1 MIKKIV
7 SGGQTGA
14 DRAAL
19 DVAIEYGIPH
29 GGWVPRGRKTEDGR
43 LSERYHLK
51 EIQSISYPR
60 RTELNVIDS
69 DGTLIIS
76 HGNLSGGSAYTLDMA
91 KKHKRPCVHIDLNEI
106 SEYKAVEIIKYW
118 TDVKRIETLNV
129 AGARASEDPK
139 IYEATKNLL
148 KSVLYPPPEHIVPQF
163 PKTIQEAVDNLTSRL
178 SLKEKTDIANMK
190 KDELFRLEPI
200 LGNSIRDHFGLRSG
214 NDKLMQSCR
223 SASGDHDLQGNEAS
237 AVIIGELWKRLR
249 KTHLLRV
256 LK

>member
-19 DVAIEYGIPH
+19 DVAVEYGIPH
-29 GGWVPRGRKTEDGR
+29 GGWIPRGRKTEDGR
-43 LSERYHLK
+43 LSEKYHLK

-76 HGNLSGGSAYTLDMA
+76 HGNLSGGSAYTLEMA

-118 TDVKRIETLNV
+118 TDVKGIETLNV
-129 AGARASEDPK
+129 AGARASEDPE
-139 IYEATKNLL
+139 IYEVTKNLL

-163 PKTIQEAVDNLTSRL
+163 PKTIQKAVENLISSL
-178 SLKEKTDIANMK
+178 SLKDKTDIANMEEG
-190 KDELFRLEPI
+190 DLFRLEPI
-200 LGNSIRDHFGLRSG
+200 LGKYIRDHFGLRSG
-214 NDKLMQSCR
+214 NDRLMQSCR
-223 SASGDHDLQGNEAS
+223 SVSGNNDLRENDAS
-237 AVIIGELWKRLR
+237 AVIINELWKRLR

>member
-1 MIKKIV
+1 MIKKIA

-29 GGWVPRGRKTEDGR
+29 GGWVPRGRKAEDGR
-43 LSERYHLK
+43 LSEKYHLK

-76 HGNLSGGSAYTLDMA
+76 HGNLSGGSAYTLEMA
-91 KKHKRPCVHIDLNEI
+91 KKHKRPCIHIDLNQI

-118 TDVKRIETLNV
+118 TEVKGIEILNV
-129 AGARASEDPK
+129 AGARISEDPQ

-148 KSVLYPPPEHIVPQF
+148 KSVLYPPPEHIVPQV
-163 PKTIQEAVDNLTSRL
+163 PKTIQEAVETLISSL
-178 SLKEKTDIANMK
+178 SLKDKADIANMK

-200 LGNSIRDHFGLRSG
+200 LENTIRDHFGLRSG
-214 NDKLMQSCR
+214 NDRLMQSCR
-223 SASGDHDLQGNEAS
+223 SVSGDHDLQENDAS
-237 AVIIGELWKRLR
+237 SVIISELWKRLR
-249 KTHLLRV
+249 ETHLLRV

>member
-29 GGWVPRGRKTEDGR
+29 GGWIPRGRKTEDGR
-43 LSERYHLK
+43 LSEKYHLK
-51 EIQSISYPR
+51 EIQSISYPL

-76 HGNLSGGSAYTLDMA
+76 HGNLSGGSAYTLEMA
-91 KKHKRPCVHIDLNEI
+91 TKHKRPCFHIDLNEI

-118 TDVKRIETLNV
+118 TDLKGIETLNV
-129 AGARASEDPK
+129 AGPRASEDPK
-139 IYEATKNLL
+139 IHEDTKNLI
-148 KSVLYPPPEHIVPQF
+148 KSVLYPPPEHIVPRF
-163 PKTIQEAVDNLTSRL
+163 PKTIQEAVENLIFGL
-178 SLKEKTDIANMK
+178 SLKEKKDIANMEE
-190 KDELFRLEPI
+190 DELFRLQSI
-200 LGNSIRDHFGLRSG
+200 LGNYIRDHFGLWSG
-214 NDKLMQSCR
+214 NDRLMQACR
-223 SASGDHDLQGNEAS
+223 SVSGDNDLRENDAS
-237 AVIIGELWKRLR
+237 AVIINALWKRLR
-249 KTHLLRV
+249 KTHSLRV

>member
-7 SGGQTGA
+7 TGGQTGA

-19 DVAIEYGIPH
+19 DAAIEYGIPY
-29 GGWVPRGRKTEDGR
+29 GGWLPRGRKTEDGR

-51 EIQSISYPR
+51 EIQSISYPQ

-76 HGNLSGGSAYTLDMA
+76 HGNLSGGSAYTLEMA
-91 KKHKRPCVHIDLNEI
+91 KKHKRPCLHIDLNEI

-118 TDVKRIETLNV
+118 TDVKGIETLNV
-129 AGARASEDPK
+129 AGARASEDPQ
-139 IYEATKNLL
+139 IYEVTKNLI

-163 PKTIQEAVDNLTSRL
+163 PTTIQEAVEALLSNL
-178 SLKEKTDIANMK
+178 SLKEKTEIVNMEE
-190 KDELFRLEPI
+190 DDFFELETI
-200 LGNSIRDHFGLRSG
+200 LGNYIRDHFGLGSG
-214 NDKLMQSCR
+214 NDRLMQSCR
-223 SASGDHDLQGNEAS
+223 SVSGDNDLRENDAP
-237 AVIIGELWKRLR
+237 AVIINELWRRLR